1 LDKVAAGDR
10 ADQRAMTVVS
20 CDSDK
25 SMNVCDTLEQSH
37 VSQVGVGVVG

>member
-20 CDSDK
+20 GDLSK
-25 SMNVCDTLEQSH
+25 SKNVRDTLEQSH